1 MKKVNEKVVQLA
13 SWQPE
18 LNWKIQNSP
27 GPVGADHHPHL
38 DRQDYHHHPDQDHQ
52 DYHHYPHYH
61 HNHPN
66 HRYQHV
72 TTISYFTEPNKPTE
86 GSKVLVTVKDADGNR
101 KYLKMINY

>member
-27 GPVGADHHPHL
+27 GPVGADHYPHL
-38 DRQDYHHHPDQDHQ
+38 DHQDYHHHPHQDHQ
-52 DYHHYPHYH
+52 DYHNYPHYH

-66 HRYQHV
+66 HRCQHV
-72 TTISYFTEPNKPTE
+72 ATISYFTEPNKPTE

-101 KYLKMINY
+101 KYLKIIHY